1 MEPQTTEET
10 KNPAEYFHYLIKRAK
25 DAFDQITAEIEILS
39 RLEAKIGQS
48 LSDDDIASF
57 VGEFSSLKRFS
68 YEQNAAEIFVKSL
81 VTSDTRRE
89 VAFLEAKARLEEFN
103 KRLGEA
109 ISDLNEEDVQKSIEN
124 ITHHDHVVEDLTL

>member
-1 MEPQTTEET
+1 MDTLEFED
-10 KNPAEYFHYLIKRAK
+10 KKSPAEYFHYLIKRAK
-25 DAFDQITAEIEILS
+25 DAFEEITTEIEILS

-57 VGEFSSLKRFS
+57 IGEFSTLKRFS
-68 YEQNAAEIFVKSL
+68 YEQNVAEIFVKSL
-81 VTSDTRRE
+81 VSSDTKRE

-103 KRLGEA
+103 KRLEKA

-124 ITHHDHVVEDLTL
+124 ITHRERASQDLEL